1 MQKFCKNCGAY
12 VGETTRFC
20 PDCGREVQNN
30 SIRYCPHCGAELVE
44 NEYFC
49 KNCGTKLKE
58 PKKESLL
65 DRHKIPI
72 IIVLVIAVI
81 GVIVL
86 GATSMMLPYG
96 SQEVQ
101 VDTFSFEIPEDF
113 VLNED
118 LSSSENTAG
127 LQYVTGYW
135 DNYGDYI
142 QIDVMYTTLYNV
154 DQNEVAKEV
163 GGESRSMMG
172 YNGYYNDLSDTYSFS
187 FVKDNKL
194 ITVYTSNE
202 DLFNQI
208 SVL

>member
-30 SIRYCPHCGAELVE
+30 SIRYCPHCGDELVE

-86 GATSMMLPYG
+86 GAASMMLPYG

-118 LSSSENTAG
+118 LSSNENTAG

-142 QIDVMYTTLYNV
+142 QIDVMYTTSYNV

-163 GGESRSMMG
+163 GGESRNMMG
-172 YNGYYNDLSDTYSFS
+172 YNGYYNDLSDAYSFS